1 MKELYNEFFRISKHD
16 KISDK
21 AMLARVVM
29 TVSIVVL
36 CLAGMSITAY
46 AYFSCNVTSVT
57 NIIQSADFES
67 VASITKKDPAGGPVV
82 VSKSGKAQIADLDA
96 GEYTVELSKGDSS
109 AGKGFCIITIG
120 DKKYYSDQIGIDSEK
135 GLTDAKVKFDLILS
149 SPARIE
155 VISHWGTSVHYG
167 YGGTGR
173 TEIFVVDGNT
183 VDLTPKTASD
193 GGEAEKNTPASTET
207 TKKPSAE
214 TEKTPDTST
223 AQATDGTTTPPTGAT
238 TPSTTTSP
246 ENTQSGE
253 TDEKTVQKDSSEKS
267 DATQQTQTE
276 EAADKDATKAEGAED
291 PGTASAA
298 APAEPADVSAG
309 NGNEQ

>member
-1 MKELYNEFFRISKHD
+1 MKELYNEFFRISKHE

-57 NIIQSADFES
+57 NMIQSADFEA
-67 VASITKKDPAGGPVV
+67 VASITNQDPAGGPVV

-183 VDLTPKTASD
+183 VDLTPQTASD
-193 GGEAEKNTPASTET
+193 GGEAEKNTSASTET
-207 TKKPSAE
+207 TQSAE
-214 TEKTPDTST
+214 TEQTPDTST

-246 ENTQSGE
+246 ETTQSGE
-253 TDEKTVQKDSSEKS
+253 TDEKTDATVQKDSSEKS
-267 DATQQTQTE
+267 DANQQTQTE
-276 EAADKDATKAEGAED
+276 EAADQDATKAEGAED
-291 PGTASAA
+291 SGTAS
-298 APAEPADVSAG
+298 AEPADVSAG

>member
-1 MKELYNEFFRISKHD
+1 MKELYNEFFRISKHE
-16 KISDK
+16 KISEK

-57 NIIQSADFES
+57 NMIQSADFEA
-67 VASITKKDPAGGPVV
+67 VASITNKDPAGGPVV

-155 VISHWGTSVHYG
+155 VVSHWGTSVHYG

-173 TEIFVVDGNT
+173 TEIFVVDGST
-183 VDLTPKTASD
+183 VDLTLKTASD
-193 GGEAEKNTPASTET
+193 GGEAKKNTSASTET
-207 TKKPSAE
+207 TKKPSEE

-246 ENTQSGE
+246 ETTQSGE
-253 TDEKTVQKDSSEKS
+253 TDEKTDTTVQKDSSEKS
-267 DATQQTQTE
+267 DTTQQTQTE
-276 EAADKDATKAEGAED
+276 EASDKDATKAEGADD
-291 PGTASAA
+291 PGTASA
-298 APAEPADVSAG
+298 DVSAV
-309 NGNEQ
+309 NGDER

>member
-1 MKELYNEFFRISKHD
+1 MKELYNEFFRISKHE
-16 KISDK
+16 KISEK

-57 NIIQSADFES
+57 NMIQSADFEA
-67 VASITKKDPAGGPVV
+67 VASITNKDPAGGPVV

-173 TEIFVVDGNT
+173 TEIFVVDGYT

-246 ENTQSGE
+246 ETTQSGE
-253 TDEKTVQKDSSEKS
+253 TGEKTDTTVQKDSSEKS

-276 EAADKDATKAEGAED
+276 EASDKDATKAEGAED
-291 PGTASAA
+291 PGTASA
-298 APAEPADVSAG
+298 DVSAV
-309 NGNEQ
+309 NGDER